1 MASRN
6 DNSPR
11 KFLAREIK
19 RARETKGA
27 TRETLAKVVFVS
39 ESLVRGWERATRL
52 IQPDHLKK
60 VEDYVGP
67 ESLRGILSRMREE
80 LITND
85 PAPEWVGRWLDIEKD
100 ANTLWW
106 FHPLLMPGLFQT
118 PDYARAVIATSGR
131 PVDNLE
137 EQVRARQ
144 ERQAILEPEKGVMVV
159 AVIDEGVLHRP
170 LGGPKV
176 LHEQL
181 VRLLELVEQ
190 PNVIIQVVPIEV
202 GGHAGLSGVFGIAGM
217 DGREYA
223 YVEDAFRGEVLDEP
237 DDVTLIK
244 RLWAMLHKDAL
255 PSRQS
260 IELIAKA
267 AERWK
272 A

>member
-1 MASRN
+1 MCPMTSRN
-6 DNSPR
+6 QNSPR

-19 RARETKGA
+19 RAREAKGVS
-27 TRETLAKVVFVS
+27 RETLAKMLFVS
-39 ESLVRGWERATRL
+39 DSLVRGWERATRL

-60 VEDYVGP
+60 VEDFVGP
-67 ESLRGILSRMREE
+67 DSTRGVLSRLREE

-85 PAPEWVGRWLDIEKD
+85 PAPEWVSKWLDIERH

-106 FHPLLMPGLFQT
+106 FHPLLIPGIFQT
-118 PDYARAVIATSGR
+118 PEYARAVITTS
-131 PVDNLE
+131 
-137 EQVRARQ
+137 
-144 ERQAILEPEKGVMVV
+144 ERQHILAPDDGVMIG

-181 VRLLELVEQ
+181 MRLLELTEQ
-190 PNVIIQVVPIEV
+190 PNIILQVVPIEA
-202 GGHAGLSGVFGIAGM
+202 GGYPGLSGIFGIAATT
-217 DGREYA
+217 DGHEYA
-223 YVEDAFRGEVLDEP
+223 YVEDVFRGEVLDQP
-237 DDVTLIK
+237 DDVALIK
-244 RLWAMLHKDAL
+244 RVWVTLHNEAL
-255 PSRQS
+255 PGRQS